1 MLTSLYKHK
10 PWNERHCLLVEFC
23 PVKADKTQMRET
35 TVTHT
40 PRSVAFASLLVALF
54 IDTKAVNYV
63 LGAIMGRVG
72 DGFTTTLFTLIAISS
87 MIVVMT
93 QPRFLRDK
101 VNLYVWLLSA
111 FIIGFYYYTSR
122 WIGIP
127 RVPLPF
133 LLGFTLMGFILPSV
147 LKIDTRLTLRAIMT
161 IPAIGVFWLNNV
173 LRPEAE
179 NEFGVVSM
187 MRSYAFLVPV
197 MANILYI
204 LLYYKRDHL
213 SRFDSNLFFWL
224 ITCINSIYFFKML
237 SSGSRGPFF
246 CIVSLIIFHWAVKK
260 DESGKL
266 RWNLGRN
273 LTIGMAIIAIST
285 FFRDVMFGLSTLLHW
300 FGLHLNVID
309 KFVRKAVE
317 SGDMTNGREVIYVKC
332 MEEIPEKPF
341 YGHGMDLF
349 EHYTDIAYPHNF
361 ILQIFYDGGLMLAL
375 ILLVP
380 VIWYMIKKIRF
391 GSYETYSMTIFL
403 LFVSV
408 PGALMSSDLWQ
419 NERLWLFFG
428 AMLSTSFIYK
438 QRRRYKP

>member
-1 MLTSLYKHK
+1 
-10 PWNERHCLLVEFC
+10 
-23 PVKADKTQMRET
+23 MRGIPT
-35 TVTHT
+35 THT

-63 LGAIMGRVG
+63 LGAIMGRG
-72 DGFTTTLFTLIAISS
+72 GEGFTTTLFALIAFSS
-87 MIVVMT
+87 LILVIV
-93 QPRFLRDK
+93 QPRNLRDK
-101 VNLYVWLLSA
+101 ANLYVWLLSA
-111 FIIGFYYYTSR
+111 FIIGFYFYTSR
-122 WIGIP
+122 TIATP

-133 LLGFTLMGFILPSV
+133 LMGFTLMAFILPSL
-147 LKIDTRLTLRAIMT
+147 LKIDTRLTLRAIMS
-161 IPAIGVFWLNNV
+161 IPVIGVFWLNNV
-173 LRPEAE
+173 LQPEEE
-179 NEFGVVSM
+179 NEYGIISM

-213 SRFDSNLFFWL
+213 DRVGNNLFFWL
-224 ITCINSIYFFKML
+224 ITFFNSIYLFKML

-246 CIVSLIIFHWAVKK
+246 CIVSLVIFHWAVKK
-260 DESGKL
+260 DENGKL
-266 RWNLGRN
+266 KLNFGKN
-273 LTIGMAIIAIST
+273 LTIGMAILVIGA
-285 FFRDVMFGLSTLLHW
+285 FFREVMFGLSTLLNW
-300 FGLHLNVID
+300 VGIHLNVID

-317 SGDMTNGREVIYVKC
+317 TGDMTNGREMIFAKC
-332 MEEIPEKPF
+332 MEKIPEKPF
-341 YGHGMDLF
+341 FGHGMDLF
-349 EHYTDIAYPHNF
+349 ERNTDIVYPHNF

-380 VIWYMIKKIRF
+380 IIWYMIKKIRF
-391 GSYETYSMTIFL
+391 GSYETYSMTLFL

-438 QRRRYKP
+438 AKRNFR